1 MSIYTVTQLNSDIR
15 KAIEQGFG
23 HVWLMGEI
31 SNFAAPN
38 SGHWYLTLK
47 DERAQIRC
55 AMFRGNNQR
64 AKVRPQNG
72 LQVLVRGRVTVYEPR
87 GDYQL
92 IVEHMEEA
100 GIGLLQQQFE
110 QLKVKLAAEGLF
122 AQERKRPLP
131 EHIRRVGVVT
141 SPTGAAIQD
150 VLAVM
155 KRRD

>member
-100 GIGLLQQQFE
+100 G
-110 QLKVKLAAEGLF
+110 
-122 AQERKRPLP
+122 
-131 EHIRRVGVVT
+131 
-141 SPTGAAIQD
+141 
-150 VLAVM
+150 
-155 KRRD
+155 